1 MSQLFQMTIGK
12 QREIFLNYQEIWA
25 LESRE
30 RVQDLN
36 YKSCRPI
43 EIKCRAQWFRGLGH
57 KLGLWFK
64 CPQRTE
70 NLKKCANLTLLWKPT
85 LLGNLTWT
93 IKLGG
98 PNFHEQ
104 WKRNSKYD
112 YPHIPGLSG
121 AECLHQQSPDP
132 DWDHLQEDGDGGD
145 AGRVQC
151 HGLRHRVPQQQQQEP
166 GVHAQ
171 VLCRQDWH
179 GGPL

>member
-1 MSQLFQMTIGK
+1 MSFFRLNFYSDPSERIITFILSVRCVTVFQVSQSAPLPYIMNVSIIISDDYRKTK
-12 QREIFLNYQEIWA
+12 DIFLNDQEIWA
-25 LESRE
+25 RESRE

-98 PNFHEQ
+98 PNLHEQ
-104 WKRNSKYD
+104 WKRNSEYD
-112 YPHIPGLSG
+112 NPHIPGVGSP
-121 AECLHQQSPDP
+121 ECLHQQS
-132 DWDHLQEDGDGGD
+132 
-145 AGRVQC
+145 RNT
-151 HGLRHRVPQQQQQEP
+151 HRDN
-166 GVHAQ
+166 
-171 VLCRQDWH
+171 L
-179 GGPL
+179 